1 MMELMSC
8 IFYSC
13 EGNEMADF
21 SKMLTDLGVNMGLH
35 EELIQSLSRLHE
47 KTHLSQTNRPETMR
61 LFDEAFHESH
71 GKRVAQ
77 IKEHRNNGGKSIGT
91 FCIYVPDEIAYAADV
106 ITIPLCGGSGWAVPY
121 ADKML
126 PRDICPLIRST
137 FGMAVSGTC
146 PFKKFK
152 DLAVGETTCDAKK
165 KAWDLFGF
173 KVMEVPQKKT
183 PLDRALWLGEVRE
196 FHRMMETLS
205 GTKITKEKLRDGIS
219 LLNRKRKALQRINAF
234 RILPNPPLSGLDALL
249 VSQVALSQDIHEF
262 IRNAEALA
270 QELEQRVASG
280 ISAYKAGGKRILIA
294 GSPSPLGYAKLH
306 HIVESAGFH
315 IVADESC
322 TGTRYFRD
330 LVEEEDGDMDSMIL
344 ALADRYM
351 KIDCSCF
358 SPNTERLDN
367 LLTLIHEFNVQAVI
381 HHILQYCHGYNIEAR
396 FLEKELKKRGIPS
409 LIVET
414 DYSEEDTGQIKTR
427 VEAFSEILD
436 QKS

>member
-1 MMELMSC
+1 
-8 IFYSC
+8 
-13 EGNEMADF
+13 MADY
-21 SKMLTDLGVNMGLH
+21 SKMLTELGVNVGLH
-35 EELIQSLSRLHE
+35 DELQKSLSRLHE
-47 KTHLSQTNRPETMR
+47 KTHFSQKNRPETIR
-61 LFDEAFHESH
+61 LFDEAFHKSH
-71 GKRVAQ
+71 SSRVAE
-77 IKEHRNNGGKSIGT
+77 IKDHREKGGKSIGT
-91 FCIYVPDEIAYAADV
+91 FCIYVPEEIAYAADV
-106 ITIPLCGGSGWAVPY
+106 IPIPLCGGSGWAVSY
-121 ADKML
+121 SDKVL

-146 PFKKFK
+146 PFKKLK
-152 DLAVGETTCDAKK
+152 DLDVGETTCDAKK

-173 KVMEVPQKKT
+173 KVMEVPQKKN

-196 FHRMMETLS
+196 FLQTMETLS
-205 GTKITKEKLRDGIS
+205 GIRITEERLRGGIS
-219 LLNRKRKALQRINAF
+219 LMNQKRRALQRINAF
-234 RILPNPPLSGLDALL
+234 RMLPNPPLSGLDALL
-249 VSQVALSQDIHEF
+249 VSQLALSQGIHEF
-262 IRNAEALA
+262 IRNAEALSE
-270 QELEQRVASG
+270 ELERRAESG
-280 ISAYKAGGKRILIA
+280 ISAYKAEGKRILIA

-330 LVEEEDGDMDSMIL
+330 LVEEEDGDLDGMIL

-358 SPNTERLDN
+358 SPNTERLEN
-367 LLTLIHEFNVQAVI
+367 LLTLIHEFNAHGVI

-427 VEAFSEILD
+427 VEAFGEMLAEG
-436 QKS
+436 K